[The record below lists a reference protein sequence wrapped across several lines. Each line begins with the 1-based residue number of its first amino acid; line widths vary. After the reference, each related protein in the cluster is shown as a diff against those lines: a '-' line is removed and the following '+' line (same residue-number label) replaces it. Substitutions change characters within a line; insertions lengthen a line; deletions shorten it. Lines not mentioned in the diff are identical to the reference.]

1 MIMFCLLLLDKDKKF
16 VISIIILHSGKI
28 PMQTL
33 KALLRQSDMLML
45 EDEIDALIADTEY
58 IKIED
63 ESYILKH
70 ATLGDSTPIEIS
82 SSSFIRPT
90 NACGSNSAYRSN
102 ISEMHL
108 FREIEK
114 KFLFFKMLE

>member
-1 MIMFCLLLLDKDKKF
+1 MDERPYPSEDVFDIVVCDDNVLFKFLDNAVFIFPQDISNNALRQGLLLLDKDKKF

-58 IKIED
+58 IKIANGT
-63 ESYILKH
+63 IL
-70 ATLGDSTPIEIS
+70 L
-82 SSSFIRPT
+82 
-90 NACGSNSAYRSN
+90 
-102 ISEMHL
+102 
-108 FREIEK
+108 
-114 KFLFFKMLE
+114 